1 MIYLNKTCYN
11 GLYRVN
17 NAGEFNSPFG
27 NYKNPNIV
35 NAPVLKAVSAY
46 FNTAEIA
53 FNTSEKLKELA
64 KDSHKNMSQWITDKV
79 WETADGQ
86 EKKENKSK

>member
-53 FNTSEKLKELA
+53 FNTSEKLK
-64 KDSHKNMSQWITDKV
+64 
-79 WETADGQ
+79 
-86 EKKENKSK
+86 

>member
-1 MIYLNKTCYN
+1 MRLIQGDTPRDRMN
-11 GLYRVN
+11 V
-17 NAGEFNSPFG
+17 P
-27 NYKNPNIV
+27 
-35 NAPVLKAVSAY
+35 
-46 FNTAEIA
+46 
-53 FNTSEKLKELA
+53 KEV